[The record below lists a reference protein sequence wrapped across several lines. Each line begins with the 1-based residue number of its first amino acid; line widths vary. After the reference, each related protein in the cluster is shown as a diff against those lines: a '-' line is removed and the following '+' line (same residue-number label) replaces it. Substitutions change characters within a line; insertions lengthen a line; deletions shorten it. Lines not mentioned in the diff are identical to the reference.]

1 MLDNLTLKGKLLFLE
16 SVSFAMFLAM
26 ALFGLMQLNAVVQDT
41 KEDSGRLNI
50 GIKVMNEI
58 GSMEVHFLKE
68 VKLAKDVWIRG
79 VDAEKVK
86 KFRGEFVAQQESFGK
101 GEAAALEGLKKL
113 AVGQQG
119 QGIDGFISGLNALS
133 AEHQTVS
140 AKYLAQ
146 IDAHTNTAESDAKV
160 AGIDRELSRQMTE
173 LRENFTKFV
182 NAEGAQNLVDAAQYY
197 QERRNLVLIWTMVSL
212 GLSIFL
218 ATIIVRSL
226 LLQLG
231 GDPKDVAQVVNAMA
245 SGNFSQHPHH
255 SPVAG
260 SLLANAYQMQTSLRD
275 MIAKVKD
282 QSNHV
287 EDMARSLAVA
297 ARQITANVNHEFDA
311 MSSMASAI
319 EEMSVSTTHIS
330 DQGGGAKQIADTS
343 RINAEQSAQVV
354 NKTVSG
360 LLTTAKEIENAS
372 GEVSHLGEVATR
384 IIGVVTVIKEI
395 ADQTNLLA
403 LNAAIEAARAGEQ
416 GRGFAVVADEVRKLA
431 ERTSNATN
439 EINEMSS
446 KISEV
451 VSHALGSMDKV
462 VETTRQGVV
471 DAETAQN
478 SITSIQQSFSEVANV
493 IDDISN
499 ALAEQNLA
507 STDLAKNTERVA
519 QMSGENSSAAQGL
532 LNLANEL
539 ENKAAQVRGS
549 VEVFKV

>member
-16 SVSFAMFLAM
+16 SVSFVMFLAM
-26 ALFGLMQLNAVVQDT
+26 ALFGLMQLSAVVQDT
-41 KEDSGRLNI
+41 KEDNGRLNI

-58 GSMEVHFLKE
+58 GGMEVHFLKE

-113 AVGQQG
+113 AGGQQG
-119 QGIDGFISGLNALS
+119 QGIDGFISGLNTLS

-146 IDAHTNTAESDAKV
+146 IDVHTNTAESDAKV
-160 AGIDRELSRQMTE
+160 AGIDRELSKQMTE

-182 NAEGAQNLVDAAQYY
+182 NAEGAKNIEDAAQYY

-231 GDPKDVAQVVNAMA
+231 GDPKDVAQVVKAMA
-245 SGNFSQHPHH
+245 SGNFSQHPNQ
-255 SPVAG
+255 SPAAG
-260 SLLANAYQMQTSLRD
+260 SLLSNAYQMQTSLRD
-275 MIAKVKD
+275 MIAKIKD
-282 QSNHV
+282 QSSQLG
-287 EDMARSLAVA
+287 DMARNLAVA
-297 ARQITANVNHEFDA
+297 AKQITANVNYEFDA

-319 EEMSVSTTHIS
+319 EEMNVSTTHIS

-360 LLTTAKEIENAS
+360 LLTTAKEIETAS

-499 ALAEQNLA
+499 ALAEQNMA